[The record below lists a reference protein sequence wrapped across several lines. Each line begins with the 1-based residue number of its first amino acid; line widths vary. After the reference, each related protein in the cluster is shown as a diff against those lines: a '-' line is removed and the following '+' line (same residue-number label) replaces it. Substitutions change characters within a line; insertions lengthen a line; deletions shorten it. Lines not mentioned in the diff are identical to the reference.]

1 MLLVE
6 FIGIVREMGL
16 LMVFGRMYSRVL
28 KQPWSLLNPRG
39 EGRLIRAHFCVK
51 IQGVKV
57 ACHELTMGC
66 ERSTSF

>member
-16 LMVFGRMYSRVL
+16 LMVLGRMYSRIL

-51 IQGVKV
+51 TRVKV
-57 ACHELTMGC
+57 TCHELTMGC